1 MVHALLSGGA
11 KVDLLARGDSSPLH
25 TACHSGHTEVVRTL
39 LSAGAKVNLQNK
51 DGVSPLCVA
60 CQDGHT
66 GLVRDMLA
74 AGAKIDLQ
82 TKDGKSPLY
91 VACQEG
97 RTKVVHTLLSRG
109 ARVDLL
115 ACGAES
121 ALHVACCKGHM
132 EVVCALLSAGAEVD
146 QQEAWFGNSLLH
158 MACLFGQTG
167 VARALLS
174 AGAVAD
180 MRDKSDKT
188 PLDRLP
194 RALRAEVERLV
205 PQAKEERG
213 SARADECK
221 AGAPSSGPAA
231 VLPTP
236 HYHLAASQL
245 QAASV
250 DGAEGSSEASGGLSA
265 EASSI
270 SGRALSGRVCS
281 MCGGPPSASAS
292 SGGVAKLRA
301 CGRCR
306 SVRYCSQECQKNH
319 WEEGGHKEACPQ
331 LREKR
336 EEMKVSSAGDLVAE

>member
-1 MVHALLSGGA
+1 M
-11 KVDLLARGDSSPLH
+11 
-25 TACHSGHTEVVRTL
+25 
-39 LSAGAKVNLQNK
+39 
-51 DGVSPLCVA
+51 SPLCVA

-205 PQAKEERG
+205 QQAKEATGG
-213 SARADECK
+213 STIADESRV
-221 AGAPSSGPAA
+221 GAPSAPAA
-231 VLPTP
+231 VLPPP
-236 HYHLAASQL
+236 HH
-245 QAASV
+245 
-250 DGAEGSSEASGGLSA
+250 
-265 EASSI
+265 
-270 SGRALSGRVCS
+270 
-281 MCGGPPSASAS
+281 
-292 SGGVAKLRA
+292 
-301 CGRCR
+301 
-306 SVRYCSQECQKNH
+306 
-319 WEEGGHKEACPQ
+319 
-331 LREKR
+331 
-336 EEMKVSSAGDLVAE
+336 